1 MVTFYSTSYIL
12 HTKAHN
18 NPTSV
23 AFKRCAPFIK
33 CITKLDGITID
44 DAEELDLVMLI
55 WKLRGNSSNYG
66 YNYGFFLKMK
76 QLILMQILQTLFHFK
91 SLEHKTKLLENTV
104 ADRNDSI
111 LKKLPSLYH

>member
-55 WKLRGNSSNYG
+55 WNLRGNSSNYG

-76 QLILMQILQTLFHFK
+76 QLILMQILQTLSISNLWSIK
-91 SLEHKTKLLENTV
+91 PNYWKTQLQTEM
-104 ADRNDSI
+104 I
-111 LKKLPSLYH
+111 QF